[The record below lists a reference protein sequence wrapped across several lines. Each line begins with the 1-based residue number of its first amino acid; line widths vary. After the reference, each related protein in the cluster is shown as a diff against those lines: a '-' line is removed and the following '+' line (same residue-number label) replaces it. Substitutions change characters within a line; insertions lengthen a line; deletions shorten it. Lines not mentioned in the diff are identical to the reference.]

1 LIYRRTAPACFQ
13 ESMRAVLS
21 ISKIINQKQADA
33 PKQMHLPRREYVQT
47 TISIHILK
55 LK

>member
-1 LIYRRTAPACFQ
+1 
-13 ESMRAVLS
+13 MRAVLS